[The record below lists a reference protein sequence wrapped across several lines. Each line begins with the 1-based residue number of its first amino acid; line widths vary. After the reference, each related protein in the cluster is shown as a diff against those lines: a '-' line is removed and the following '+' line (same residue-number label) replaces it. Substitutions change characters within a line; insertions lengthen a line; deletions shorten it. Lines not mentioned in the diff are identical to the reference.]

1 MKTLKQTAHSLSS
14 EVSRRD
20 PSRLREDI
28 LAPLS
33 SRTGILWLVGACL
46 SLGAGIWLMVSSR
59 VLGLASDAPAAINDQ
74 LVGALSV
81 LVTLVSLTN
90 YTRPA
95 RIGNAALGLWLLIS
109 AWFLSGGTFES
120 RWSSTAVAAI
130 IIAASMFIGQRK
142 RD

>member
-1 MKTLKQTAHSLSS
+1 MKTLKQYTHSEL
-14 EVSRRD
+14 SRRD
-20 PSRLREDI
+20 PARLREDI

-59 VLGLASDAPAAINDQ
+59 VLGLAADAPAAFNDQ
-74 LVGALSV
+74 LVGALTV
-81 LVTLVSLTN
+81 LVTLVSMTR

-109 AWFLSGGTFES
+109 TWYLSGGTFAS
-120 RWSSTAVAAI
+120 RWSSTAMAAVI
-130 IIAASMFIGQRK
+130 MATSMFIGQRK
-142 RD
+142 RR